1 MMKELADIE
10 ARPVHRLTKIIIRT
24 IISVKS
30 LWLKMAAAGVLAV
43 LAEFLVTYVIMSVL
57 ALPLWTLAVGL
68 PLFWLFQWL
77 ISPVLI
83 SRGARDVTDDPAF
96 SRLRDMVRR
105 IAEASGVRPPGSTS
119 PTTPSPTPSPSAT
132 WCRGGAWPS
141 RGRSSTY
148 WTRTSSTPCWPTR

>member
-1 MMKELADIE
+1 M
-10 ARPVHRLTKIIIRT
+10 
-24 IISVKS
+24 KS

-83 SRGARDVTDDPAF
+83 SRGR
-96 SRLRDMVRR
+96 
-105 IAEASGVRPPGSTS
+105 
-119 PTTPSPTPSPSAT
+119 AT
-132 WCRGGAWPS
+132 
-141 RGRSSTY
+141 
-148 WTRTSSTPCWPTR
+148 